1 MTTDNPASDDDGGS
15 QYTFAATPALLS
27 SISPSLSTV
36 TTAIRRSTR
45 SSLRNRLRSI
55 YQDSLFVQR
64 VSDAFGLPLVPN
76 ARAGDWY
83 VPSGG
88 SGSGSG
94 GGGAYFKSTDGHTG
108 QWKFSLRR
116 LNLGVL
122 DVVAEHGG

>member
-1 MTTDNPASDDDGGS
+1 MTTDNPASDDDGGGS
-15 QYTFAATPALLS
+15 QYTFAATPAILS

-55 YQDSLFVQR
+55 YRDSLFVQR

-88 SGSGSG
+88 SGG
-94 GGGAYFKSTDGHTG
+94 GGVYFKSTDGHAG